1 MFGQNKPAGQGVQ
14 TYKHKA
20 KSTFSHLLQRNRNP
34 FTDISLMIA
43 SKFTR
48 TQVDFPDVRM
58 KCLTIREWCGLKT
71 SIPCNIDFFLSNL
84 LHNFRTIAPSLVYR
98 LSSVLYI
105 TPFYTICFL
114 FYNAFTWN
122 ISTCRAN
129 CLLSSL
135 VKTVAIYSIIQTLF
149 TPLHI
154 ASFSFTEF
162 LFMLF
167 QYGHVTYYFRS

>member
-1 MFGQNKPAGQGVQ
+1 MFGQNEPAGQGVQ
-14 TYKHKA
+14 TYIHKA
-20 KSTFSHLLQRNRNP
+20 KTTFSHLLQRNRNP

-48 TQVDFPDVRM
+48 NQVDFPDVSM
-58 KCLTIREWCGLKT
+58 KWLTIREWCGLKT
-71 SIPCNIDFFLSNL
+71 TIPCNIDYFLSNL
-84 LHNFRTIAPSLVYR
+84 LHNFRTIAPSLLYR
-98 LSSVLYI
+98 LSTVLYF

-114 FYNAFTWN
+114 LYKAFTSN

-129 CLLSSL
+129 RLLFFS
-135 VKTVAIYSIIQTLF
+135 VKTVVIDSIIQTLF
-149 TPLHI
+149 IPLHMV
-154 ASFSFTEF
+154 SFSFIES

>member
-1 MFGQNKPAGQGVQ
+1 MFGQKEPAGQGVQ

-34 FTDISLMIA
+34 F
-43 SKFTR
+43 R
-48 TQVDFPDVRM
+48 DVSM
-58 KCLTIREWCGLKT
+58 TWLTIREWCGLKT

-84 LHNFRTIAPSLVYR
+84 LHNFRTIPPSLVYR

-114 FYNAFTWN
+114 FYNAFTLN

-129 CLLSSL
+129 WLLSSL

-149 TPLHI
+149 IPLPI
-154 ASFSFTEF
+154 VSFSFIEF

-167 QYGHVTYYFRS
+167 